1 MTDDRTTPMRQPQW
15 PQKSNLDDQE
25 TLFADQE
32 TVTPP
37 TMPLG
42 DQEGWSDRT
51 ERGFVRSVPS
61 ERTTPGPVQPPRGP
75 QSRPPYEA
83 PGGSE
88 GATMMIGERPAPVFA
103 WLVVVDGPDK
113 GSIGMV
119 YPLHPD
125 TTNIGRVPGNQI
137 VLGDETC
144 SSQHARIRIEAKGDK
159 ERAFVLYDMGSRN
172 GTYVGNKDAYKEEES
187 RKYRHELQDG
197 DYLLLG
203 KTSLVFKRL

>member
-32 TVTPP
+32 SVTPP
-37 TMPLG
+37 TIPLG
-42 DQEGWSDRT
+42 DQEEWSGRT
-51 ERGFVRSVPS
+51 DRGFVRSVPS
-61 ERTTPGPVQPPRGP
+61 ERTTPSPVQPPRGP
-75 QSRPPYEA
+75 QSRAPYDA
-83 PGGSE
+83 TGGAE

-113 GSIGMV
+113 GTIGMV

-137 VLGDETC
+137 VLGDQTC

-172 GTYVGNKDAYKEEES
+172 GTYVGNKEAYKAEES

-197 DYLLLG
+197 DYMLFG
-203 KTSLVFKRL
+203 ETTLVFKKL